1 MSDQINTTETE
12 FTAEEEINE
21 LNKEGE
27 TQASRR
33 QARREKVFKACDQ
46 LEQEGINITR
56 DNVLKISGGSCRD
69 LSGYIEEWRQSKK
82 NKDDSIDDA
91 TNTTEATNTSSALVA
106 QGSNEMVQSRNE
118 NNIQTSPEVLETTPI
133 NDYDDPDNTADMA
146 ISAVKRVKGMIL
158 TEEKIMQHFF
168 KNPDQMPEK
177 FKQEIAQAKSET
189 KAMINER
196 SATFE
201 VDFFMKKALM
211 SLEK

>member
-1 MSDQINTTETE
+1 MSDQIHTTETE
-12 FTAEEEINE
+12 LTEEEINS
-21 LNKEGE
+21 LNKEEE

-69 LSGYIEEWRQSKK
+69 LGGYIEEWRQSKK
-82 NKDDSIDDA
+82 NKDNSVDDT
-91 TNTTEATNTSSALVA
+91 TNTSETNNTSSALVPK
-106 QGSNEMVQSRNE
+106 GSNEMVQSRNE
-118 NNIQTSPEVLETTPI
+118 NNIQTSSEVLETTPI
-133 NDYDDPDNTADMA
+133 NSYDDPDNAAEIA
-146 ISAVKRVKGMIL
+146 ISALDRATGMIL
-158 TEEKIMQHFF
+158 TEEKIVQHFF
-168 KNPDQMPEK
+168 KNPNQMPEK
-177 FKQEIAQAKSET
+177 FKQEIAKAKSET
-189 KAMINER
+189 NSMINER